1 MYAIINYIISVAGFA
16 TIEEVEEFAKENDM
30 TQYTIVKIEKEV
42 NGSSFQQ
49 LLKNGTPVMV
59 HAIDDEFP
67 EEKGKIV
74 GCFVVNTELVY
85 KVETPSLKGCEPL
98 ELYKW
103 DFDVINIMASINE
116 EMNDEEE

>member
-1 MYAIINYIISVAGFA
+1 MYAVINYNISVAGFA
-16 TIEEVEEFAKENDM
+16 SAEEAQEFAKENLY
-30 TQYTIVKIEKEV
+30 QYSIVKIEEEV

-67 EEKGKIV
+67 EERGKIV
-74 GCFVVNTELVY
+74 GRFVVNTELVY
-85 KVETPSLKGCEPL
+85 KVETPSSKGCEPL

-103 DFDVINIMASINE
+103 DFEVFDLMESINDE
-116 EMNDEEE
+116 LNDEEE